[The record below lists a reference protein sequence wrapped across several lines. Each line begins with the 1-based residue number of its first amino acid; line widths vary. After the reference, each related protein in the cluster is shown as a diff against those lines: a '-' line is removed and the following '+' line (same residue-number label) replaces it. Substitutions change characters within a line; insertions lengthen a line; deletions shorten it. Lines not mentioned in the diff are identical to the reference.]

1 MNPDKLVSVIVS
13 TYRRDHSLV
22 KALNSLAIQTYEDL
36 EIIVVDDNADLTWNQ
51 RVKNIISEV
60 EHHNTIN
67 IKHQVNNQNLG
78 SAKSRNVG
86 IASANGV
93 YITFLDDDD
102 IYLKDKVKKQVLFMQ
117 ENKLDFCITDLKL
130 YNEENDLVD
139 YRKRLD
145 LEKDIIGSKTKLLKY
160 HLLNHLTGTDTLMFK
175 KEYIKFIGCF
185 PEIDIGDEFYL
196 MLNAI
201 NGNGLFGYLPQC
213 DVKAYEHSKTVG
225 LSSGDGKIAGE
236 IQLFNQK
243 KKYFFMLDFNEK
255 KVIKMRHY
263 AVLAYTEL
271 RRKNYLGFIKNSTFS
286 FIYSPSGLIKIL
298 KNRKH
303 R

>member
-1 MNPDKLVSVIVS
+1 
-13 TYRRDHSLV
+13 
-22 KALNSLAIQTYEDL
+22 
-36 EIIVVDDNADLTWNQ
+36 
-51 RVKNIISEV
+51 
-60 EHHNTIN
+60 
-67 IKHQVNNQNLG
+67 
-78 SAKSRNVG
+78 
-86 IASANGV
+86 
-93 YITFLDDDD
+93 
-102 IYLKDKVKKQVLFMQ
+102 MQ